1 MIMVRFLIMARLLQ
15 DKSFEVTFLFSM
27 FGLVMTL
34 LLFRLPFVGAAL
46 HAHSA
51 SFLSASIK

>member
-1 MIMVRFLIMARLLQ
+1 MARLLQ